1 MRGGWVMGR
10 RGAGRRGAGLA
21 CSEECECGS
30 RLSRHRS
37 RFSSSGA
44 DPARVDIM
52 AARSMRSSVGN
63 HAGGGRLSHAGTG
76 GDAAGAA
83 SGEGGASL
91 RRGVRPLGPRHLQR
105 GLRSCA

>member
-1 MRGGWVMGR
+1 MGGEGRGGEGR
-10 RGAGRRGAGLA
+10 A

-30 RLSRHRS
+30 RLSCHRS
-37 RFSSSGA
+37 SCSSSGA
-44 DPARVDIM
+44 DPARLDII

-76 GDAAGAA
+76 GDAAGARA
-83 SGEGGASL
+83 SGDGGASL
-91 RRGVRPLGPRHLQR
+91 RRGARPLGPRHLQR